1 MRSMNIRIRLV
12 AFRDAPAEVCEQAQ
26 NHLTKGFPNIH
37 FTFADQ
43 SPDVICFAS
52 GGSEEMAVSLMEP
65 GRFYLLLA
73 GDQGN
78 AYAAATEVK
87 AWADLNGRSTKLV
100 TIKQAMEE
108 NILVHLSGITQ
119 ARHLLQQQKAALIGE
134 VSHWL
139 VASHFPLSLARDRF
153 GINMIHLPWKTL
165 PDYLECPPDQEF
177 LNVFAEIQEK
187 NLEKEARIHTF
198 IQQIVTEY
206 KLDGVSVEC
215 FSMVKDRGV
224 TACLSLAL
232 LNSQNILAA
241 CEGDLVSLT
250 GMMVVRALT
259 GHVPWMANV
268 ASINH
273 HHVLFAHCTAPLHV
287 VRAYSLPTHFETD
300 KSAAVQGV
308 LDMEDVTI
316 YRLNAQLN
324 KAFIAEGK
332 IVSRPQHDFAC
343 RTQVEVA
350 LSSADLHSLREN
362 PLGNH
367 HLIIPGRYGNMLRW
381 FGLVFGLQAIQG

>member
-1 MRSMNIRIRLV
+1 MHAMKIRIRLV
-12 AFRDAPAEVCEQAQ
+12 AFRDAPKEVYEQAR
-26 NHLTKGFPNIH
+26 NRLIECFPIIHLAFVEE
-37 FTFADQ
+37 A
-43 SPDVICFAS
+43 PDAICFAS
-52 GGSEEMAVSLMEP
+52 GGSEQLAVSLMEP

-100 TIKQAMEE
+100 TIKQAMEDK
-108 NILVHLSGITQ
+108 ILDRLAGVNQ
-119 ARHLLQQQKAALIGE
+119 ARHQLQHQKAALIGE

-139 VASHFPLSLARDRF
+139 VASHFPLSLVRDRF
-153 GINMIHLPWKTL
+153 GIKMIHLPWKTL
-165 PDYLECPPDQEF
+165 PDYLEHPPDEEF
-177 LNVFAEIQEK
+177 LNVFAESK
-187 NLEKEARIHTF
+187 KKDLEKEARIHTF
-198 IQQIVTEY
+198 LQHIVQEY
-206 KLDGVSVEC
+206 QLDGVTVEC
-215 FSMVKDRGV
+215 FSMVKDRGA

-232 LNSQNILAA
+232 LNSRNILAA

-250 GMMVVRALT
+250 GMMVTRVLT
-259 GHVPWMANV
+259 RHVPWMANI

-273 HHVLFAHCTAPLHV
+273 DHVLFAHCTAPLNV
-287 VRAYSLPTHFETD
+287 VRAYSLPSHFETD
-300 KSAAVQGV
+300 KSAAVQGD

-324 KAFIAEGK
+324 KAYIAEGR
-332 IVSRPQHDFAC
+332 IVARPKHAFAC

-350 LSSADLHSLREN
+350 LSPEDLHALREH

-367 HLIIPGRYGNMLRW
+367 HLIIPGRYGDLFRW
-381 FGLVFGLQAIQG
+381 FGWVSGVQAIQG